1 MDATVLPRYSSRV
14 SGSDRFRRMPDAC
27 GAAGPHPCRQLGRGI
42 GALAILPLLAAAP
55 PDRGRIA
62 YVIDG
67 DTVRLDGGERI
78 RIAGIDA
85 PETRV
90 GQARCAREI
99 QRGKAATAVARAL
112 LDGREVTIVRV
123 GRSYQRTVAHLQLEG
138 RDVASD
144 LVRRGAA
151 RTWPRGRSK
160 PDWCRA

>member
-1 MDATVLPRYSSRV
+1 
-14 SGSDRFRRMPDAC
+14 MPDAR
-27 GAAGPHPCRQLGRGI
+27 AAPGPCKSRQLGRGI
-42 GALAILPLLAAAP
+42 SALAILTLLAAAP
-55 PDRGRIA
+55 PDRGRVA

-99 QRGKAATAVARAL
+99 RRGKVATAVARAL
-112 LDGREVTIVRV
+112 LEGREVTIVRV
-123 GRSYQRTVAHLQLEG
+123 GRSYQRTVAHLLLEG
-138 RDVASD
+138 RDVAGD

-151 RTWPRGRSK
+151 RAWPRGRPK